1 MSEQQALA
9 GQVAWVTGG
18 GSGIGLA
25 GAIELAKAGCRV
37 VVSGRDAAKLDAAIA
52 DAEARGAPPGSIGAA
67 PLDVADAGAVKRV
80 ATTIQ
85 DRYGQVDILVNSAG
99 INFAKRFWGETDSA
113 TFGEVVAINLNGA
126 AACTLAV
133 LKGMQ
138 QRRRGTV
145 INVASFVGWYLG
157 YLTGPAYTASKAG
170 MIALSH
176 SFNIEEFVN
185 GLRATAL
192 CPGRCDADPKAPG
205 RAERRGEGAMPR
217 KTTWPDD
224 PLHRD
229 AAARVHQFVSDH
241 AGLNRST
248 SAGGPEAAKKWQVQS
263 PATMPRRNL
272 PVALARVGS
281 PRRLGALP
289 CAPRPATR
297 PGNAKCCSPRPRAA
311 RRRRREAGAGRDRSP

>member
-9 GQVAWVTGG
+9 GQVAWITGG

-52 DAEARGAPPGSIGAA
+52 DAEARGAPAGSIGAA
-67 PLDVADAGAVKRV
+67 PLDVADAGAVKLV
-80 ATTIQ
+80 ATAIQ

-99 INFAKRFWGETDSA
+99 INFAKRFWRETDSA
-113 TFGEVVAINLNGA
+113 TFGEVVAVNLNGA

-170 MIALSH
+170 VIALSH
-176 SFNIEEFVN
+176 SFNIEECVN

-192 CPGRCDADPKAPG
+192 CPG
-205 RAERRGEGAMPR
+205 
-217 KTTWPDD
+217 
-224 PLHRD
+224 
-229 AAARVHQFVSDH
+229 
-241 AGLNRST
+241 
-248 SAGGPEAAKKWQVQS
+248 EAATPILKKRPVEPSAEEKARMLQEDDLGRTIRFIAELPPHVCVNELVIS
-263 PATMPRRNL
+263 PVYN
-272 PVALARVGS
+272 
-281 PRRLGALP
+281 RLYIGGEDLK
-289 CAPRPATR
+289 R
-297 PGNAKCCSPRPRAA
+297 K
-311 RRRRREAGAGRDRSP
+311 